1 MNRAG
6 AFGRDWDKTKNPL
19 FFKSLQSFYEALD
32 CAASNNRLKRGE
44 RYVRAR
50 ADSGLRRNWPSTS
63 GIKSIF
69 LTRTLQAIRAR
80 RTFCHRAGLGPAGNW
95 ESDERDIRHKI

>member
-19 FFKSLQSFYEALD
+19 FFKWLQSFYEALD

-69 LTRTLQAIRAR
+69 LTRTLQAIRAENVLPP
-80 RTFCHRAGLGPAGNW
+80 CGPGSRGNW